1 MCADKLHAARREAD
15 TADNVHH
22 VDPCKLS
29 PRIKQLESHVVHLA
43 QLTWA
48 QARAQGHGLIAAAA
62 DGGIGGIGGEAAARG
77 AGEAGSQ
84 SCANAG
90 EELSSSTSA
99 QPSGV
104 ASNQSAAGR
113 TSGAPARVALGPE
126 PAKQPPAAVRTPR
139 LPRMCLARAVVPC
152 KSLPLSASPR
162 ASVARPSCSALPS
175 R

>member
-15 TADNVHH
+15 TADNMYH
-22 VDPCKLS
+22 VDPYKLS

-43 QLTWA
+43 QPTWA
-48 QARAQGHGLIAAAA
+48 QARAQGQGLIAAAA
-62 DGGIGGIGGEAAARG
+62 DGGTGGEAAARG
-77 AGEAGSQ
+77 AREAGSQ
-84 SCANAG
+84 SCADVV
-90 EELSSSTSA
+90 EELSRSTSA
-99 QPSGV
+99 QPREV
-104 ASNQSAAGR
+104 ANEQSANGH

-152 KSLPLSASPR
+152 KSLPLSALPR
-162 ASVARPSCSALPS
+162 APVARPSCSALPS